1 MKKKI
6 ITLLT
11 DFSNK
16 DGFVGTMKGV
26 ILSINPRVELVDIS
40 HEVSRHNT
48 LEASVVLRTS
58 YHFFPKG
65 TIHLVVID
73 PEVGGSRRA
82 ILVET
87 EKYFFVGP
95 DNGAL
100 SFALENEKIK
110 KVVELTNTKYFS
122 HDVSNTFHGRDVFA
136 PVAAHLA
143 KGVPAS
149 KFGTLTKEYRRFT
162 LLSPRIHRHGVSGKV
177 IYIDHFGNL
186 VTNISGGMA
195 IKLAQKK
202 IAVNIKNFKIDKISK
217 TYTDSPAGQVMAV
230 IGSNDCLE
238 IAVNQGNASE
248 ILKAKEGTEI
258 DMIVQK

>member
-1 MKKKI
+1 
-6 ITLLT
+6 
-11 DFSNK
+11 
-16 DGFVGTMKGV
+16 
-26 ILSINPRVELVDIS
+26 VELVDIS

-87 EKYFFVGP
+87 ERYFFIGP

-110 KVVELTNTKYFS
+110 KVVELTNPKYFLR
-122 HDVSNTFHGRDVFA
+122 DVSNTFHGRDIFA
-136 PVAAHLA
+136 PVAAYLA
-143 KGVPAS
+143 KGVPAK
-149 KFGTLTKEYRRFT
+149 KFGTPTKEYRRFT
-162 LLSPRIHRHGVSGKV
+162 LLSPRIHRNGVSGKV

-195 IKLAQKK
+195 AKLAQKK
-202 IAVNIKNFKIDKISK
+202 MVISLKNFKIDKLSK
-217 TYTDSPAGQVMAV
+217 TYTDSQAGQIIAV
-230 IGSNDCLE
+230 VGSNDCLE
-238 IAVNQGNASE
+238 IAVNQGNASQ
-248 ILKAKEGTEI
+248 ILKAKEGTEV
-258 DMIVQK
+258 DLNMQK